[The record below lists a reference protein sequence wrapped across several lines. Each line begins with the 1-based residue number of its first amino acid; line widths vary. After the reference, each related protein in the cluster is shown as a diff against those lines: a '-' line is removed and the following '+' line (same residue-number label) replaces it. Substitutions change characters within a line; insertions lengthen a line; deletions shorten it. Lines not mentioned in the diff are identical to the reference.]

1 MSGGKKSTARAE
13 ELTVMSST
21 NNEPDIAGRR
31 NFLHKAALACLGL
44 QLLTPVSAALA
55 RDTKKDSKKGP
66 PSLDDRNHLERMRAE
81 LLESLKKPVAER
93 KWVMVIDLQKCIGCK
108 ACTVSCNSENNL
120 PPGVLYRP
128 VMEEEIGQFPDV
140 RKVFLPRPCLHCEN
154 PPCVPVC
161 PVNATWKRDDGIVTI
176 DYEICI
182 GCRNCIAACP
192 YNARTSDF
200 GEFYGDGTPAIM
212 DYETRPTYEY
222 SKVWKRVP
230 NKEKS
235 PMGNARKCHFCLHR
249 IRDGILPACVTTC
262 LGGATYFGD
271 LNNRNSLV
279 HELAGSGRVMRLKEY
294 LNTKPAVFYLV

>member
-1 MSGGKKSTARAE
+1 MNVSEKVSIKEKRVTEGGRSDEKSGSVARR
-13 ELTVMSST
+13 
-21 NNEPDIAGRR
+21 D
-31 NFLHKAALACLGL
+31 FLQKTALAYLGL
-44 QLLTPVSAALA
+44 QLLSPVSGALA
-55 RDTKKDSKKGP
+55 LRTKKQARKGP
-66 PSLDDRNHLERMRAE
+66 PALDHRNHLERMRAD

-128 VMEEEIGQFPDV
+128 VMEKEIGEFPDV

-161 PVNATWKRDDGIVTI
+161 PVTATYKRDDGIVVI
-176 DYEICI
+176 DYDICI

-222 SKVWKRVP
+222 SKKWKRVP
-230 NKEKS
+230 HKDKS
-235 PMGNARKCHFCLHR
+235 PVGNARKCHFCLHR
-249 IRDGILPACVTTC
+249 IRDRILPACVTTC
-262 LGGATYFGD
+262 LGGATSFGD
-271 LNNRNSLV
+271 LNNPNSLV